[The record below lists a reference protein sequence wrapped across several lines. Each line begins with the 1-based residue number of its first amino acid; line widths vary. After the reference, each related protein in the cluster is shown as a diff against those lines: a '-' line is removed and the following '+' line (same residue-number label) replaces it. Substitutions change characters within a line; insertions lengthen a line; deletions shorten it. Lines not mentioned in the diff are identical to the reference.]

1 MATQMRVGNI
11 IQNEKAS
18 WINMHKYIIFFFTV
32 QFFLGVLL
40 PLVLLGQAAV
50 AVAAN

>member
-32 QFFLGVLL
+32 QFFG
-40 PLVLLGQAAV
+40 GFAA
-50 AVAAN
+50 AGFAWAGSSRSRS